1 MTIKKQNLSNHF
13 KRGLSFAEIVVAV
26 VVFAIMAL
34 PIYVSMTG
42 VRSDT
47 VRSISYLRAVELAN
61 EAIEYVKLLPIDKDF
76 KMKAQGLSG
85 SLVIEK
91 PDFAAA
97 PVMAGENSYYRD
109 ILADNVSYSEQY
121 NPSFFYRTIE
131 VHDLAGTDYAN
142 LLKKVIVTIYW
153 DDDRPVKNIHDLDS
167 KSRKVVLAC
176 LVTDWRSQP

>member
-1 MTIKKQNLSNHF
+1 MQ
-13 KRGLSFAEIVVAV
+13 
-26 VVFAIMAL
+26 L
-34 PIYVSMTG
+34 PTA
-42 VRSDT
+42 T
-47 VRSISYLRAVELAN
+47 
-61 EAIEYVKLLPIDKDF
+61 
-76 KMKAQGLSG
+76 
-85 SLVIEK
+85 

-97 PVMAGENSYYRD
+97 PVMTGENSYYRD
-109 ILADNVSYSEQY
+109 ILADNVLYSEQY